1 MRRVAWI
8 LIAAI
13 VGAAIGVV
21 LGGPWSCWQAECPS
35 SAAGCVGSGC
45 DNLLGMTITD
55 TTTLGDTYLVA
66 ALAGAILFGAVVAL
80 AQVLMGRTAAHP
92 RI

>member
-1 MRRVAWI
+1 
-8 LIAAI
+8 
-13 VGAAIGVV
+13 
-21 LGGPWSCWQAECPS
+21 
-35 SAAGCVGSGC
+35 
-45 DNLLGMTITD
+45 MTITD